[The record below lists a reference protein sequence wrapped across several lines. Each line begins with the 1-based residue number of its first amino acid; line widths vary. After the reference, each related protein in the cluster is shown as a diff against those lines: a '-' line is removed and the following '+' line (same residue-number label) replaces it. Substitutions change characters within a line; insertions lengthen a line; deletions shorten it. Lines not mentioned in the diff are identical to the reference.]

1 MSSLVVLNVLYKSG
15 LLSQTGAQPTQARAT
30 RLLIATNST
39 AMFRLILHLVSF
51 LVYLLGLPSPVCGD
65 GWYLDATCDGKCSI
79 LHLIQKPTALAHR
92 EFLTSSMKQAFV
104 MAQAATE
111 AIGSPLID
119 GRAGWTFPGPET
131 RDMSARI
138 FGTFETQSSV
148 TSKKEV
154 IGQDGKV
161 TDQDDEVNK
170 FLVIRG
176 MCRLFHLRT
185 TLIRYTDTFSWLF
198 AKYRNVGDEPK
209 AIPPDMTGRD
219 DSTRS

>member
-1 MSSLVVLNVLYKSG
+1 
-15 LLSQTGAQPTQARAT
+15 
-30 RLLIATNST
+30 
-39 AMFRLILHLVSF
+39 
-51 LVYLLGLPSPVCGD
+51 
-65 GWYLDATCDGKCSI
+65 
-79 LHLIQKPTALAHR
+79 
-92 EFLTSSMKQAFV
+92 MKQAFV

-138 FGTFETQSSV
+138 FGTFEYQSSV

-185 TLIRYTDTFSWLF
+185 TLIRYTDTFSWLL

-209 AIPPDMTGRD
+209 EIPPDMTGRD
-219 DSTRS
+219 DINEKLKEGDIVYIQAPLNLCHPQLSTTTDQLLRYFIATWIDSLKKEMGNGSIPTTTTRQNSQTRSIKNVSTQQKFLLSQTHLLRIQKEVE